1 MQVGRGG
8 VPADRNDDFKLRTY
22 NIERNLKEKIIMIKY
37 IEKLLSKENLSA
49 DEMKAAMDAI
59 MSGEAT
65 EIQMSS
71 FLTALRMKGETAE
84 EVGAAASVMRRHATF
99 IDAGAQ
105 SVIDTCGTGGD
116 KAGTFNISTT
126 TAFVAAGAD
135 VCVAKHGN
143 RSVSS
148 KCGSADVLE
157 ALGVKIDAPAYIMEE
172 CIQDFGIGFLF
183 APCMHPAM
191 KNVMGVRKG
200 LGIRTIFNMLGP
212 LTNPAAAT
220 GQVLGV
226 FAPELTEMF
235 AMALQSLGTRRA
247 YVVHGHDCLDE
258 ITSTTNTRISELRDG
273 IIKTYE
279 FDPEE
284 YIEELSYPEDI
295 KGGDAQENAAIL
307 KGILDGSITGGP
319 KDVVVLNAAAAIV
332 VGEKADDFAQ
342 GVELAKEAI
351 ESGKAFEKLEKL
363 IEMSN

>member
-1 MQVGRGG
+1 
-8 VPADRNDDFKLRTY
+8 
-22 NIERNLKEKIIMIKY
+22 MIKY

-59 MSGEAT
+59 MNGEAT

-84 EVGAAASVMRRHATF
+84 EVGAAASIMRRHATF

-116 KAGTFNISTT
+116 KAGTFNISTA
-126 TAFVAAGAD
+126 TAFVAAGAG

-157 ALGVKIDAPAYIMEE
+157 ALGVKIDAPSYVMEE
-172 CIQDFGIGFLF
+172 CIQEFGVGFLF

-235 AMALQSLGTRRA
+235 ATALKSLGTRRA
-247 YVVHGHDCLDE
+247 FVVHGHDCLDE
-258 ITSTTNTRISELRDG
+258 ITSTTTTRVSELRDG
-273 IIKTYE
+273 NIKTYE
-279 FDPEE
+279 FDPQE
-284 YIEELSYPEDI
+284 YIELSMPEDI
-295 KGGDAQENAAIL
+295 KGGDVQENAGIL
-307 KGILDGSITGGP
+307 KGILDGTITGAP
-319 KDVVVLNAAAAIV
+319 KDIVMLNAAAAIV
-332 VGEKADDFAQ
+332 AGEKADDFAS
-342 GVELAKEAI
+342 GIELAEESI

-363 IEMSN
+363 IENSQ

>member
-1 MQVGRGG
+1 M
-8 VPADRNDDFKLRTY
+8 L
-22 NIERNLKEKIIMIKY
+22 KY

-49 DEMKAAMDAI
+49 DEMKTAMDAI
-59 MSGEAT
+59 MSGDST

-84 EVGAAASVMRRHATF
+84 EVGAAAAIMRHHATF
-99 IDAGAQ
+99 IDAGGTQ

-126 TAFVAAGAD
+126 TAFVAAGAG

-157 ALGVKIDAPAYIMEE
+157 ALGVKIDAPAYVMEE

-200 LGIRTIFNMLGP
+200 LGIRTVFNMLGP

-235 AMALQSLGTRRA
+235 AMALQSLGVRRA
-247 YVVHGHDCLDE
+247 YVVHGQDCLDE
-258 ITSTTNTRISELRDG
+258 ITSTTTTRVSELRDG
-273 IIKTYE
+273 KIKTYE

-295 KGGDAQENAAIL
+295 KGGDSQENANIL
-307 KGILDGSITGGP
+307 KGILDGSITGAP
-319 KDVVVLNAAAAIV
+319 KDIVVLNAAAAIV
-332 VGEKADDFAQ
+332 VGEKADDFST
-342 GVELAKEAI
+342 GVALARESI

-363 IEMSN
+363 IEGSN

>member
-1 MQVGRGG
+1 ME
-8 VPADRNDDFKLRTY
+8 NKKML
-22 NIERNLKEKIIMIKY
+22 KY
-37 IEKLLSKENLSA
+37 IEKLLAKEDLSM
-49 DEMKAAMDAI
+49 DEMKAAMDAV

-126 TAFVAAGAD
+126 TAFVAAGAGIS
-135 VCVAKHGN
+135 VAKHGN

-157 ALGVKIDAPAYIMEE
+157 ALGVKIDAPSYVMEE

-226 FAPELTEMF
+226 FAPDLTEMF
-235 AMALQSLGTRRA
+235 ATALQSLGTRRA
-247 YVVHGHDCLDE
+247 LVVHGHDCLDE
-258 ITSTTNTRISELRDG
+258 ITSTTTTRISELRDG
-273 IIKTYE
+273 NIRTYE

-284 YIEELSYPEDI
+284 FIELSSPEEI
-295 KGGDAQENAAIL
+295 KGGDAQENAEIL
-307 KGILDGSITGGP
+307 RGILDGSITGGP
-319 KDVVVLNAAAAIV
+319 KDIVLLNAAAAIIA
-332 VGEKADDFAQ
+332 GEKADDFSE
-342 GVELAKEAI
+342 GIELAKDSI
-351 ESGKAFEKLEKL
+351 ESGKALEKLEKL
-363 IEMSN
+363 VENSQ